1 MANTYKWI
9 INRMDC
15 YPENPKPKCVH
26 TIHWGIVATRDDI
39 NPINNR
45 PYMASTA
52 GAIHIPYEANDSFTP
67 HEELTEE
74 KAISFV
80 QEAMKKHI
88 LNAELDGWTLTEIQ
102 KDRVLLEQNN
112 QSKELLLQK
121 SKPKELFKNLSIPL
135 ANPIPDIPPPPE
147 ALNPFNTPDSPPPA
161 AGGFENINNDN
172 P

>member
-26 TIHWGIVATRDDI
+26 TIHWGIEATSDNI

-45 PYMASTA
+45 PYTASTA

-88 LNAELDGWTLTEIQ
+88 LNEVEEGKEREEPELNELDALFIQ
-102 KDRVLLEQNN
+102 LDRMILDEMA
-112 QSKELLLQK
+112 
-121 SKPKELFKNLSIPL
+121 PKNIAP
-135 ANPIPDIPPPPE
+135 
-147 ALNPFNTPDSPPPA
+147 ALPWATTQ
-161 AGGFENINNDN
+161 
-172 P
+172 

>member
-15 YPENPKPKCVH
+15 YPENPQPKCVH
-26 TIHWGIVATRDDI
+26 TIHWGIVATSDDI

-45 PYMASTA
+45 PYTASTA

-74 KAISFV
+74 KVISFV

-88 LNAELDGWTLTEIQ
+88 LNGVEEGKEREEPELNELDALYIQ
-102 KDRVLLEQNN
+102 LDRMILDEMTP
-112 QSKELLLQK
+112 K
-121 SKPKELFKNLSIPL
+121 SIAP
-135 ANPIPDIPPPPE
+135 
-147 ALNPFNTPDSPPPA
+147 ALPWVYKV
-161 AGGFENINNDN
+161 
-172 P
+172 

>member
-26 TIHWGIVATRDDI
+26 TIHWGIEATSDII

-45 PYMASTA
+45 PYTASTA
-52 GAIHIPYEANDSFTP
+52 GAIHIPYESNDSFTP

-88 LNAELDGWTLTEIQ
+88 LNEVEEGKEREEPELSEFDALFIQ
-102 KDRVLLEQNN
+102 IDRMILDEMA
-112 QSKELLLQK
+112 
-121 SKPKELFKNLSIPL
+121 PKNIAP
-135 ANPIPDIPPPPE
+135 
-147 ALNPFNTPDSPPPA
+147 ALPWATT
-161 AGGFENINNDN
+161 
-172 P
+172 